1 MRVTNRM
8 LGEGF
13 LINLRKNLRNMQR
26 IQNQLSTGKEVYRPS
41 DDPFKVARAM
51 TLETAIGR
59 NVQFERNM
67 EDSLGWV
74 ENNDSVLGAAGDV
87 LQRIRELL
95 VSGANSSQGRTE
107 HKAIEEEVRQLVTSL
122 AEIGNSNYDGRYVLG
137 GQKTTTPPFR
147 IDDGTGMLT
156 YDGDTGS
163 LNRELLPGVNMAIN
177 VNGAQMLGVPGAG
190 DHTDMA
196 YTLNEILGTL
206 VDLSS
211 GSAADPG
218 ASTGRLGGELLKE
231 LDVHIENV
239 LNLRTGNGARQK
251 RLETLLERNGDET
264 LGMRE
269 LLSKT
274 EDIDFAEKIMQSAMM
289 QHVYNA
295 SLAAGSK
302 ILQQTLLDYL

>member
-74 ENNDSVLGAAGDV
+74 ENNDSVLEAAGEV
-87 LQRIRELL
+87 LGRVRELL
-95 VSGANSSQGRTE
+95 LAAANGSQGRTE

-137 GQKTTTPPFR
+137 GQRTTTPPFK
-147 IDDGTGMLT
+147 IDEATGILA
-156 YDGDTGS
+156 YGGDAGS

-177 VNGAQMLGVPGAG
+177 VTGAQFLGDPEA
-190 DHTDMA
+190 TDDSNMA
-196 YTLNEILGTL
+196 VTLNRILEAL
-206 VDLSS
+206 KSLSGGGINPDS
-211 GSAADPG
+211 KE
-218 ASTGRLGGELLKE
+218 LGGELLKN

-264 LGMRE
+264 LGMKE

-289 QHVYNA
+289 EHVYNA